1 MNEIS
6 RTEKW
11 LEKAYELAFFIH
23 GDVEIA
29 KQIAFNAMNKLEV
42 ASNAQYKRFYYTPG
56 ARNTRNK
63 VSMNDLQ
70 LLQRLVYVESEA
82 FEKEKEFTDRATE
95 RDLLI
100 YFIKH
105 LIRITLKRN
114 SFYVTLGL
122 SRILHNYGTTEAM
135 EIYNVVVQ
143 DPDRVHDDYYY
154 RSRKSILMKE
164 LKKRFDEK
172 LEIAQLNRGEQRFQ
186 SAGYSP
192 SEAELVKSCLQ
203 SFTPWNTGCDLP
215 EKFNP
220 HLETIKAL
228 CFTGSYADDEHRV
241 ELNRMHVLLNPET
254 FQKVVDALR
263 FPRPDEKL
271 EIPRFHMKKKTDDSG
286 DKDDSQ
292 QAPPL
297 DEDELRALAVR
308 LDQEAAR
315 RKTASCGY
323 FRVLIDGEEAGI
335 FDSLATPAHRVEF
348 DREFSELIEV
358 YSVENGRDTLL
369 ATYLMGG
376 DDEFEKTSLVLEN
389 GQQITFAFDAFGC
402 QIGYRE
408 TDFRRRWKCWWK
420 RQVGHPGAGAKF
432 GRPALASLGL
442 AIILSVG
449 LIAFFGTNGENQPVV
464 ATEPEN
470 TKTISGQYLLA
481 EDPGPA
487 RVTPQPVTV
496 KKTLPGTEK
505 ERADVV
511 APSPRT
517 IREGDGRFN
526 GERSAARRTPRR
538 TTVEKNDDLARV
550 QKFPVIENR
559 EDSSEIASDA
569 TRSVKESG
577 KTIAEIRYLYIE
589 VSGDERFGR
598 QIGKQLMD
606 QINANKRFLAVNNKE
621 KADGLLKVAVRR
633 EHDNAGDEQTIV
645 TATVRLVN
653 AEGFVIFPNRKK
665 VSAWRYVGPATG
677 IPARVVRELTLQRLR
692 QSTSRSA
699 AKRS

>member
-1 MNEIS
+1 MNEMS

-42 ASNAQYKRFYYTPG
+42 ASNAQYKRYYYTPD
-56 ARNTRNK
+56 ARNARNK
-63 VSMNDLQ
+63 VSMTDLQ
-70 LLQRLVYVESEA
+70 LLQRLVYVESES

-143 DPDRVHDDYYY
+143 DPARVHDDYYY
-154 RSRKSILMKE
+154 RSRKGVLMKE
-164 LKKRFDEK
+164 LKNRFDEK

-186 SAGYSP
+186 SAEYSS
-192 SEAELVKSCLQ
+192 SEAQLVKSCLQ
-203 SFTPWNTGCDLP
+203 SFTPWNTGCDVP

-228 CFTGSYADDEHRV
+228 CFTGSNADDEHRV

-254 FQKVVDALR
+254 FQKVVNALR
-263 FPRPDEKL
+263 FPLPDEKL
-271 EIPRFHMKKKTDDSG
+271 EIPRFNMKKKTDDPG
-286 DKDDSQ
+286 DKDDSKQ
-292 QAPPL
+292 PPPL
-297 DEDELRALAVR
+297 DEDELRALAAR

-315 RKTASCGY
+315 RKRASCGY

-335 FDSLATPAHRVEF
+335 FDSLAHPTHQVEF

-358 YSVENGRDTLL
+358 YSIENGRDTLL

-376 DDEFEKTSLVLEN
+376 DDEFEPTSLVLDN
-389 GQQITFAFDAFGC
+389 GQEISFAFDGPSC

-408 TDFRRRWKCWWK
+408 TNFSRRWKCWWK
-420 RQVGHPGAGAKF
+420 RQFGSPGRGTKIL
-432 GRPALASLGL
+432 RPALASMGL
-442 AIILSVG
+442 VILLSAV
-449 LIAFFGTNGENQPVV
+449 LISFFGSPGDNQQV
-464 ATEPEN
+464 ASNRPEN
-470 TKTISGQYLLA
+470 TRMISDQDRVA
-481 EDPGPA
+481 EWPESLPI
-487 RVTPQPVTV
+487 TPPVEAE
-496 KKTLPGTEK
+496 KRAPLNGK
-505 ERADVV
+505 ERSGEVRR
-511 APSPRT
+511 APRLVRVPDARSRVDPNASKKSSN
-517 IREGDGRFN
+517 GR
-526 GERSAARRTPRR
+526 A
-538 TTVEKNDDLARV
+538 VEKIDDLARV
-550 QKFPVIENR
+550 QKFPVIESR
-559 EDSSEIASDA
+559 VDSSEFAADA

-577 KTIAEIRYLYIE
+577 KTIAEIKYLYIE

-598 QIGKQLMD
+598 QLGEQIMD
-606 QINANKRFLAVNNKE
+606 KINANQRFLAVNNKE
-621 KADGLLKVAVRR
+621 KADGMLKVAVRR
-633 EHDNAGDEQTIV
+633 EHDNVRDEQTIV

-653 AEGFVIFPNRKK
+653 AEGFVVFPNRKK
-665 VSAWRYVGPATG
+665 VSAWRYVGPATE
-677 IPARVVRELTLQRLR
+677 IPARVVRDLTLR
-692 QSTSRSA
+692 
-699 AKRS
+699 K